1 MDFLKSTLT
10 KNTNKTTISVVLKKD
25 LISSFICKEIKTSIC
40 FVQY

>member
-25 LISSFICKEIKTSIC
+25 
-40 FVQY
+40 